1 VLDSRRRAALF
12 GNEVGTLVAP
22 DFRAGGVRTP
32 HGFYGFRLLTVR
44 NHRKAGGGVRH
55 RIVWKTAFGLE
66 RTVVED
72 VELDGDVLVISVR
85 PTARE
90 RDRCPY
96 CRRRCPGYD
105 LGVGRRRW
113 RALDVGTM
121 LAYLEADAPRVRC
134 KRHGVL
140 VAAVPWARHD
150 AGFTR
155 QFEDQAAWLAVQTS
169 KTAVAEL
176 MRIAWRTVG
185 WICERVAGE
194 AVASRDLMAGLSRI
208 GLDEIS
214 IRKGHRYLTVV
225 VDHDTGRLVWAHPGR
240 DRKTV
245 EKFLDLLGSERCKL
259 LELVSCDDA
268 EWITRPI
275 SERCPNA
282 IICLDPFHIVK
293 AATDA
298 LDEIRRETWNDARR
312 AGNRQLARELKGARF
327 ALWKNAGNLTDRQ
340 QLKLARVQE
349 LNKRLYRAYL
359 ICQQLR
365 QIYRAATPADGLAML
380 DAWLK
385 WARRSRLP
393 PFVKVARRI
402 TEQRAR
408 VEAAFIHKLSNARIE
423 QVNTQLRLLT
433 RRAFGFHSPHAA
445 IALAMLALG
454 GLCPSLP
461 GR

>member
-1 VLDSRRRAALF
+1 M
-12 GNEVGTLVAP
+12 
-22 DFRAGGVRTP
+22 
-32 HGFYGFRLLTVR
+32 
-44 NHRKAGGGVRH
+44 RH
-55 RIVWKTAFGLE
+55 RIVWKTAFGLD

-72 VELDGDVLVISVR
+72 VDLDDSGALVVSVR
-85 PTARE
+85 PAARE
-90 RDRCPY
+90 RDRCAY

-105 LGVGRRRW
+105 LGTGRRRW

-121 LAYLEADAPRVRC
+121 LAYLEADAPRIRC

-155 QFEDQAAWLAVQTS
+155 QFEDQTAWLAVQTS
-169 KTAVAEL
+169 KTAVAQL
-176 MRIAWRTVG
+176 MRVAWRTVG
-185 WICERVAGE
+185 WICTRVADE

-208 GLDEIS
+208 GVDEIS
-214 IRKGHRYLTVV
+214 IRKGQRYLTVV

-245 EKFLDLLGSERCKL
+245 EKFLQALGSERCQQ

-275 SERCPNA
+275 SERCPGA
-282 IICLDPFHIVK
+282 IICLDPFHIIK

-298 LDEIRRETWNDARR
+298 LDEIRRETWNEARR
-312 AGNRQLARELKGARF
+312 AGDHQLARELKGARF
-327 ALWKNAGNLTDRQ
+327 ALWKNAGNLTERQ
-340 QLKLARVQE
+340 QLKLARVQQI
-349 LNKRLYRAYL
+349 NQRLYRAYL

-365 QIYRAATPADGLAML
+365 QIYRAATPAGGLALL

-393 PFVKVARRI
+393 AFIKVARRI
-402 TEQRAR
+402 TQQRPR
-408 VEAAFIHKLSNARIE
+408 IEAAFIHKLSNARIE
-423 QVNTQLRLLT
+423 QVNTQLRLIT

-445 IALAMLALG
+445 IALAMLSLG
-454 GLCPSLP
+454 GLCPPLP